1 MAQVEKNSKEDL
13 YGHVADLVLVQ
24 MSAKKGMKW
33 YGEKEVVESMKQ
45 YQPFSDMEVFE
56 KNNPKSLSQ
65 NQKDEALR
73 AVNLIKHK
81 LDDMIKRH
89 TYANGKHQRKYEP
102 RDKVYSPTVG
112 LETLVTTLIIDAPE

>member
-1 MAQVEKNSKEDL
+1 MAQVEKKSKEDL

-56 KNNPKSLSQ
+56 KINPKSLSQ

-81 LDDMIKRH
+81 VDDMIKRR
-89 TYANGKHQRKYEP
+89 TYAINKNMNQGIKYIP
-102 RDKVYSPTVG
+102 HCGIRNTCNH
-112 LETLVTTLIIDAPE
+112 AHH